1 MWCRY
6 TDQDIAKAHTF
17 RAMHTSTWTVQNYCV
32 RSADH
37 SLSWHTYWKGNKENY
52 SLDPHFHRW
61 MTYWYSKQFFHVIYS
76 GQEICIVHLSIRYA
90 TCFSFF
96 CGQIIDA
103 TLWQLTRHQQLFAAG
118 NTLPCGPTWGKYPAI
133 MSGTEIQGY
142 QENSRTN
149 EYLGNT
155 LHVVGKFRSSHL
167 VRLLTPGG
175 TPIWKGRGCSSG
187 ILN

>member
-118 NTLPCGPTWGKYPAI
+118 NTLCPVVQHGASTQRLWVGQKFKGIKKILVPMNIWGIHCTLLVSLGHPTW
-133 MSGTEIQGY
+133 
-142 QENSRTN
+142 
-149 EYLGNT
+149 
-155 LHVVGKFRSSHL
+155 
-167 VRLLTPGG
+167 
-175 TPIWKGRGCSSG
+175 
-187 ILN
+187 